1 MQLIIELIKLL
12 KIYASVTINGANFV
26 LLQSGCAA
34 TVFNN
39 FGILQWNFII
49 LCNAWCIFIK
59 NFYTLCNNCQIK

>member
-39 FGILQWNFII
+39 FGILQ
-49 LCNAWCIFIK
+49 
-59 NFYTLCNNCQIK
+59 